1 MYVHLGS
8 PVTFPVP
15 TLPPVWHRL
24 LQGPLLTLMI
34 RLCGHEQAP
43 VQLAYMQAITSLA
56 QDLTSKERA
65 AEVSLQGLPISGGL
79 A

>member
-1 MYVHLGS
+1 MCTWAALS
-8 PVTFPVP
+8 LICLP
-15 TLPPVWHRL
+15 LPPLWHLL

-43 VQLAYMQAITSLA
+43 IQLAYIQSINSLA
-56 QDLTSKERA
+56 QDLTSKEQA
-65 AEVSLQGLPISGGL
+65 AEVSLQGMPRWWGL

>member
-1 MYVHLGS
+1 MCVHLGS
-8 PVTFPVP
+8 SVIFLST
-15 TLPPVWHRL
+15 TNTSWHRL
-24 LQGPLLTLMI
+24 LQGPLLTLMV

-43 VQLAYMQAITSLA
+43 VQLAYIQSITSLA

-65 AEVSLQGLPISGGL
+65 AEVSLQGVARSRVS